1 VKFYFVLMKN
11 FDFIL
16 DFNRKIMSQV
26 PPIQLYR
33 KIKDVYQGCLKAR
46 HNVDSLVELLRIHY
60 PSQNDYGILSS
71 LGFHIY

>member
-1 VKFYFVLMKN
+1 MKN

-26 PPIQLYR
+26 PSIQLYK

-46 HNVDSLVELLRIHY
+46 YNVDSLVEMLRIHY